1 MSRKSRKNEA
11 FDLPSFQMIRAAS
24 NGDIEAINAV
34 LKHYEGYIAAL
45 SMRTGYDAQGIPR
58 TQVDEDLRQRLETK
72 LIVAILRFE
81 LN

>member
-1 MSRKSRKNEA
+1 MTKPTSIRS
-11 FDLPSFQMIRAAS
+11 DLLPYPVIAAATR
-24 NGDIEAINAV
+24 GDPDAINRV
-34 LKHYEGYIAAL
+34 VRHYSGYIAAL

-72 LIVAILRFE
+72 LIVSILRFE

>member
-1 MSRKSRKNEA
+1 MTKPASIWS
-11 FDLPSFQMIRAAS
+11 DLLPYPVIAAAV
-24 NGDIEAINAV
+24 NGDPDAINWV
-34 LKHYEGYIAAL
+34 VRHYSGYIAAL
-45 SMRTGYDAQGIPR
+45 SMRTGYDTQGTPH

>member
-1 MSRKSRKNEA
+1 MTKSAHTRASLLPYPIIAAAVAGDAEAVSRVVR
-11 FDLPSFQMIRAAS
+11 
-24 NGDIEAINAV
+24 
-34 LKHYEGYIAAL
+34 HYSGYIAAL